1 MSFIPQILDNQNIIN
16 DNPLLTILHSYF
28 IVDSLNGNVV
38 ENEYSNTV
46 QKEILLP
53 KVIQ

>member
-1 MSFIPQILDNQNIIN
+1 MPFITQILNIQNVMN

-38 ENEYSNTV
+38 ENEYSDAV
-46 QKEILLP
+46 LKEILLP